1 MTVYFYRFLLVTSL
15 FTITFLTACSEIE
28 TSKLVSA
35 TSPDRTGA
43 VTNPT
48 PPVKA
53 VAEKGDQTAVFAGG
67 CFWGV
72 EAVFEH
78 IKGVKDA
85 TSGYSGGTKETAD
98 YDLVSGGDTKHAEA
112 VRVIFDPKQVSYE
125 QLLKVFF
132 SVVHDP
138 TQLNRQG
145 PDTGTQYR
153 SAIFYS
159 DEEQKRLAEN
169 YIAELTEQNAF
180 AQPIVTQIV
189 PLDAFYDAEDYHQ
202 DYLVNH
208 PNQPYIVIHDKPK
221 VENLS
226 KQFPDLYVEKSR

>member
-1 MTVYFYRFLLVTSL
+1 MNVYFYRVLLVLSL
-15 FTITFLTACSEIE
+15 FTITFLAACSGINMPVK
-28 TSKLVSA
+28 TVSA
-35 TSPDRTGA
+35 QSDEKGA
-43 VTNPT
+43 ITKPT
-48 PPVKA
+48 PPTNVK
-53 VAEKGDQTAVFAGG
+53 VEKGDQTAVFAGG

-85 TSGYSGGTKETAD
+85 SSGYSGGTKETAD
-98 YDLVSGGDTKHAEA
+98 YDIVSGGDTGHAEA
-112 VRVIFDPKQVSYE
+112 VKVIYDPKQVSYE

-138 TQLNRQG
+138 TELNRQG

-159 DEEQKRLAEN
+159 DEEQKRLAES
-169 YIAELTEQNAF
+169 YIAELTKQNAF

-189 PLDAFYDAEDYHQ
+189 ALDAFYDAEDYHQ
-202 DYLVNH
+202 NYLVNH
-208 PNQPYIVIHDKPK
+208 PNQPYIVINDKPK

-226 KQFPDLYVEKSR
+226 KQFPDLYTEKSR